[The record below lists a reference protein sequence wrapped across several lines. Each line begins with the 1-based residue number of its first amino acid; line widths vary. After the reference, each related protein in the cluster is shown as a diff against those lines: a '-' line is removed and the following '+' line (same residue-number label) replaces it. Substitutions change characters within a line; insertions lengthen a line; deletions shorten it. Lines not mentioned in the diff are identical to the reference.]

1 MRKVLVV
8 LVMLL
13 TVGTLFA
20 DTFVKVEGKTETAK
34 TASVTINLPLSS
46 TNGYT
51 GVEVGFSTNA
61 VDSVDTEVTSSN
73 SSINLDIANDKGS
86 LSDGLHAYWKLTTNN
101 SVTVK
106 MYLAEALDGATDD
119 NTDTINWQV
128 TATEIEAEDKDVG
141 SLSTKSADVY
151 GSDHAITL
159 VSLTPVAG
167 ASNKIQ
173 TEADSTPLTIQTA
186 SFAGKTVDDY
196 SADIVLS
203 VEVK

>member
-20 DTFVKVEGKTETAK
+20 STFVKVEGTTETAQ
-34 TASVTINLPLSS
+34 TASVTINLPLNSAD
-46 TNGYT
+46 GYT

-106 MYLAEALDGATDD
+106 MYLAEALNGAADD

-128 TATEIEAEDKDVG
+128 TATEIEAEDKAVG
-141 SLSTKSADVY
+141 SLSTEPADEY
-151 GSDHAITL
+151 ESDHAITL

-167 ASNKIQ
+167 APSKIQ
-173 TEADSTPLTIQTA
+173 TVADSTPLTIQTA

>member
-20 DTFVKVEGKTETAK
+20 STFVKVEGKTETAQ

-46 TNGYT
+46 ADGYT

-106 MYLAEALDGATDD
+106 MYLAEALNGAIDD

-141 SLSTKSADVY
+141 SLSTEPADVY
-151 GSDHAITL
+151 ESDHAITL

-167 ASNKIQ
+167 APSKIQ
-173 TEADSTPLTIQTA
+173 TVADSTPLTIQTA

-196 SADIVLS
+196 SANIVLS

>member
-20 DTFVKVEGKTETAK
+20 NTFVKVEGKTETAQ

-46 TNGYT
+46 ADGYT

-106 MYLAEALDGATDD
+106 MYLAEALKGATGS

-128 TATEIEAEDKDVG
+128 TATEIAAEDKTVG
-141 SLSTKSADVY
+141 SLSTESADVY
-151 GSDHAITL
+151 ESDHAITL
-159 VSLTPVAG
+159 VSLTPVAEEP
-167 ASNKIQ
+167 NKIQ
-173 TEADSTPLTIQTA
+173 TVADSTPLTIQTA

>member
-20 DTFVKVEGKTETAK
+20 STFVKVEGKTETAQ

-46 TNGYT
+46 ADGYT

-106 MYLAEALDGATDD
+106 MYLAEALNGATDD

-128 TATEIEAEDKDVG
+128 TATEIEAEDKAVG
-141 SLSTKSADVY
+141 SLSTEPADVY
-151 GSDHAITL
+151 ESDHAITL

-167 ASNKIQ
+167 APSKIQ
-173 TEADSTPLTIQTA
+173 TVADSTPLTIQTA

>member
-20 DTFVKVEGKTETAK
+20 STFVKVEGTTETAQ
-34 TASVTINLPLSS
+34 TASVTINLPLNSVD
-46 TNGYT
+46 GYT

-106 MYLAEALDGATDD
+106 MYLAEALNGAADD

-128 TATEIEAEDKDVG
+128 TATEIEAEDKAVG
-141 SLSTKSADVY
+141 SLSTEPADEY
-151 GSDHAITL
+151 ESDHAITL

-167 ASNKIQ
+167 APSKIQ
-173 TEADSTPLTIQTA
+173 TVADSTPLTIQTA